1 MHRVVN
7 KTRYRTPR
15 ANGVIE
21 NLMIIMLD
29 PERQS
34 AQSNWGPLHLVRRF
48 AALAV
53 LLLTACVSPP
63 FNGVALEPSEPAPA
77 LRLTDSSGRRFDLQD
92 QRGKVVLLFFGYTH
106 CPDICPTTLVDWK
119 RAADSLGKK
128 REQVRFVF
136 ISVDPER
143 DSAAAVQRYAARFSP
158 DILGLTGTRAQV
170 DSVMRTWK
178 IAAYRDGPVR
188 DTGSAYL
195 MAHPSQVFVVD
206 REGQLRLLHRAGLT
220 PSQIASDIRVLL

>member
-1 MHRVVN
+1 
-7 KTRYRTPR
+7 
-15 ANGVIE
+15 
-21 NLMIIMLD
+21 MIIMLD

-34 AQSNWGPLHLVRRF
+34 ERSKSGSLHLVRRF

-53 LLLTACVSPP
+53 LLLTACVSQP
-63 FNGVALEPSEPAPA
+63 FNGVALDPSEPAPA
-77 LRLTDSSGRRFDLQD
+77 LRLTDSTGRQFDLAD

-119 RAADSLGKK
+119 RAGDSLGKK

-143 DSAAAVQRYAARFSP
+143 DSTAAVQRYAARFSP
-158 DILGLTGTRAQV
+158 DILGLTGTRTQI

-188 DTGSAYL
+188 DTGSTYL